1 LTAGE
6 PLLAVRGLR
15 VEFPGRDGAVEAVRG
30 VSWDLRPGEV
40 LAVVGESGSGKSTM
54 ARALLGLLRR
64 EGARVSGRVTYRG
77 EDLLTVGEE
86 RLRQVRGGE
95 VALALQDPGAALDPV
110 MRIGAQVAEAVRAHT
125 QVGRRAARVRA
136 VAALTRAGVP
146 DAAARAREYPHQL
159 SGGLRRRALIAT
171 ALAADPEVLLADEPT
186 VGLDPT
192 VARTVAGLLDGL
204 RRELGGVV
212 LITHDLPLVAE
223 LADRMLVLRRGEV
236 IEEGAVD
243 EVIARPRHPH
253 TQRLLAAVPQL
264 RDEPPVPA

>member
-15 VEFPGRDGAVEAVRG
+15 VEFPGREGPVEAVRG
-30 VSWDLRPGEV
+30 VSWDLGTGEV

-54 ARALLGLLRR
+54 ARAALGLLR

-77 EDLLTVGEE
+77 EDLLTAGEE